1 MVSFAFNTL
10 IGQVTPIA
18 MESVGWR
25 YYILFVVCNFTNALW
40 FWAFQPETKRRP
52 LEEMNYL
59 FTNAPYVLLLFLS
72 PFCFVVFGDLCAWL
86 RAPSLT
92 HCSRLFVPTM
102 DIKDFAFDLEHR
114 VMEIEEKQGMEKRVE
129 G

>member
-59 FTNAPYVLLLFLS
+59 FTNAPYVLLLFL
-72 PFCFVVFGDLCAWL
+72 FRRDLWFWDLCVWL
-86 RAPSLT
+86 RAFLLT

-102 DIKDFAFDLEHR
+102 DMKDFAFDLEHR